1 MSEVLLIDG
10 KKYIYK
16 CNYKDDVTL
25 RNSFNSLTEKTYGF
39 NFEQWYEDGYWGH
52 KYVPYSLLDGDKV
65 VSNVSISVIDFLIL
79 GEQKRYVQ
87 IGTVMTDEEYRGQ
100 GLSRA
105 LMELVLK
112 KWENKCDL
120 IYLFANDSVLDFYPK
135 FGFEVCDEY
144 QYSINKTKEN
154 KSEKIR
160 KMSMDN
166 DSDREVIYN
175 MACNTIPLSKASMKN
190 NTSLIMFYCTYFMKD
205 NIYYLENYDTVVI
218 CEFDEDILYLQ
229 EVLSRKEVKLD
240 NIINAMMNEKT
251 KKVVLGFTP
260 KDISS
265 YEKTLVNEEDTTL
278 FIKIGKDN
286 PFKTGDLMFPVLSH
300 A

>member
-16 CNYKDDVTL
+16 CNYKDDAKL

-39 NFEQWYEDGYWGH
+39 NFEQWYEDGYWGG
-52 KYVPYSLLDGDKV
+52 KYIPYSLLDGDKV
-65 VSNVSISVIDFLIL
+65 VSNVSVSIIDFLIL
-79 GEQKRYVQ
+79 GEQKRYIQ
-87 IGTVMTDEEYRGQ
+87 IGTVMTDEDYRGQ
-100 GLSRA
+100 GLSRG

-112 KWENKCDL
+112 EWEDKCDL

-144 QYSINKTKEN
+144 QYSINKTKED

-160 KMSMDN
+160 KMSIDN
-166 DSDREVIYN
+166 DSDRETIYN
-175 MACNTIPLSKASMKN
+175 IACNTIPFSKVSMKN
-190 NTSLIMFYCTYFMKD
+190 NTSLIMLDCTCFMKD
-205 NIYYLENYDTVVI
+205 NIYYLEDYDTVVI
-218 CEFDEDILYLQ
+218 CEFNEDILYLQ
-229 EVLSRKEVKLD
+229 EVLSRKEVKLE

-286 PFKTGDLMFPVLSH
+286 PFKTEELMFPVLSH

>member
-16 CNYKDDVTL
+16 CNYKDDAKL
-25 RNSFNSLTEKTYGF
+25 RSSFNSLTEKTYGF
-39 NFEQWYEDGYWGH
+39 NFEQWYEDGYWGD
-52 KYVPYSLLDGDKV
+52 KYIPYSLLDGDKV
-65 VSNVSISVIDFLIL
+65 VSNVSVSIIDFLIL
-79 GEQKRYVQ
+79 EEQKRYIQ
-87 IGTVMTDEEYRGQ
+87 IGTVMTDEDYRGQ
-100 GLSRA
+100 GLCRA
-105 LMELVLK
+105 LMELILK
-112 KWENKCDL
+112 EWEDKCDL

-135 FGFEVCDEY
+135 FGFEICDEY
-144 QYSINKTKEN
+144 QYSLNKTKED
-154 KSEKIR
+154 KPEKIR
-160 KMSMDN
+160 KMNMDN
-166 DSDREVIYN
+166 DSDREIIYN
-175 MACNTIPLSKASMKN
+175 MACNTISFSKASMKN

-218 CEFDEDILYLQ
+218 CEFNEDILYLQ
-229 EVLSRKEVKLD
+229 EVLSMKEVKLD
-240 NIINAMMNEKT
+240 NIINATMNEKT

-286 PFKTGDLMFPVLSH
+286 PFKTGGLMFPVLSH

>member
-1 MSEVLLIDG
+1 MSEFLLING
-10 KKYIYK
+10 KGYIYK
-16 CNYKDDVTL
+16 SNYKEDVTL

-39 NFEQWYEDGYWGH
+39 NFKQWYEDGYWGE
-52 KYVPYSLLDGDKV
+52 KYIPYSLLDGDKV
-65 VSNVSISVIDFLIL
+65 VSNVSVNIMDFLIL
-79 GEQKRYVQ
+79 GEQKKYVQ
-87 IGTVMTDEEYRGQ
+87 IGTVMTDEEHRGQ
-100 GLSRA
+100 GLCRV
-105 LMELVLK
+105 LIELVLK
-112 KWENKCDL
+112 EWEDKCDL

-144 QYSINKTKEN
+144 QYSLNKTKDD

-160 KMSMDN
+160 KMSIDN
-166 DSDREVIYN
+166 DSDREIIYN
-175 MACNTIPLSKASMKN
+175 MACNTIPLSKVSMKDN
-190 NTSLIMFYCTYFMKD
+190 ASLIMFYCTYFMKD
-205 NIYYLENYDTVVI
+205 SIYYLEDYDTVVI
-218 CEFDEDILYLQ
+218 CEFNEDILYLQ

-240 NIINAMMNEKT
+240 NIINATMNEKI

-286 PFKTGDLMFPVLSH
+286 PFKTGGLMFPVLSH

>member
-1 MSEVLLIDG
+1 MSEILLINN
-10 KKYIYK
+10 KKYIYR
-16 CNYKDDVTL
+16 CNYKDDSMS

-39 NFEQWYEDGYWGH
+39 NFKQWYEDGYWED
-52 KYVPYSLLDGDKV
+52 KYIPYSLLDGDKV
-65 VSNVSISVIDFLIL
+65 VSNVSVNIMDFLIL

-105 LMELVLK
+105 LMEVVLK
-112 KWENKCDL
+112 EWEDKCDL

-135 FGFEVCDEY
+135 FGFDVCNEY
-144 QYSINKTKEN
+144 QYSINKIKED

-166 DSDREVIYN
+166 YNDREIVYN
-175 MACNTIPLSKASMKN
+175 MVCNTTSFSKVSMKN

-205 NIYYLENYDTVVI
+205 SIYYIEDYDAVVI
-218 CEFDEDILYLQ
+218 CDFNEDVLYVQ
-229 EVLSRKEVKLD
+229 DVFATKEVNLD
-240 NIINAMMNEKT
+240 NIINAMMKEET

-260 KDISS
+260 NNISS
-265 YEKTLVNEEDTTL
+265 YEKSLVNEENTTL
-278 FIKIGKDN
+278 FVKMRKDN
-286 PFKTGDLMFPVLSH
+286 PFKTRDLMFPVLSH

>member
-1 MSEVLLIDG
+1 MSEFLLIDG
-10 KKYIYK
+10 KEYVYK
-16 CNYKDDVTL
+16 SNYKEDVTL

-39 NFEQWYEDGYWGH
+39 NFKQWYEDGYWGE
-52 KYVPYSLLDGDKV
+52 KYIPYSLLDGDKV
-65 VSNVSISVIDFLIL
+65 VSNVSVNIMDFFIL
-79 GEQKRYVQ
+79 GEKKKYVQ

-100 GLSRA
+100 GLCRV
-105 LMELVLK
+105 LIELVLK
-112 KWENKCDL
+112 EWEDKCDL

-144 QYSINKTKEN
+144 QYSLNKTKDD

-160 KMSMDN
+160 KMSIDN
-166 DSDREVIYN
+166 DSDREIIYN
-175 MACNTIPLSKASMKN
+175 MACNTIPLSKVSMKN
-190 NTSLIMFYCTYFMKD
+190 NTSLIMFYCAYFMKD
-205 NIYYLENYDTVVI
+205 NIYYLEDYDTVVI
-218 CEFDEDILYLQ
+218 CEFNEDILYLQ

-240 NIINAMMNEKT
+240 NIINATMNEKT

>member
-16 CNYKDDVTL
+16 CNYKDDVKL
-25 RNSFNSLTEKTYGF
+25 RNSFNNLTEKTYGF
-39 NFEQWYEDGYWGH
+39 NFKQWYEDGYWGD
-52 KYVPYSLLDGDKV
+52 KYIPYSLLDGDKV
-65 VSNVSISVIDFLIL
+65 VSNVSINIMDFFIL
-79 GEQKRYVQ
+79 GEQKRYIQ
-87 IGTVMTDEEYRGQ
+87 IGTVMTDEDYRGQ
-100 GLSRA
+100 GLSRV

-112 KWENKCDL
+112 EWEDKCDL

-144 QYSINKTKEN
+144 QCSINRTKED
-154 KSEKIR
+154 KTEKIR
-160 KMSMDN
+160 KMSVDN
-166 DSDREVIYN
+166 DSDREIIYN
-175 MACNTIPLSKASMKN
+175 MACNTISFSKVSVRN
-190 NTSLIMFYCTYFMKD
+190 NVSLIMFYCTYFMKD
-205 NIYYLENYDTVVI
+205 NIYYLEDYDTVVI
-218 CEFDEDILYLQ
+218 CEFNEDILYLQ

-240 NIINAMMNEKT
+240 NIINATMNEKT

-265 YEKTLVNEEDTTL
+265 YEKTLANEEDTTL

>member
-16 CNYKDDVTL
+16 CNYKDDVKL
-25 RNSFNSLTEKTYGF
+25 RNSFNNLTEKTYGF
-39 NFEQWYEDGYWGH
+39 NFKQWYEDGYWGD
-52 KYVPYSLLDGDKV
+52 KYIPYSLLDGDKV
-65 VSNVSISVIDFLIL
+65 VSNVSINIMDFFIL
-79 GEQKRYVQ
+79 GEQKRYIQ
-87 IGTVMTDEEYRGQ
+87 IGTVMTDEDYRGQ
-100 GLSRA
+100 GLSRV

-112 KWENKCDL
+112 EWEDKCDL

-144 QYSINKTKEN
+144 QCSINRTKED
-154 KSEKIR
+154 KTEKIR
-160 KMSMDN
+160 KMSVDN
-166 DSDREVIYN
+166 DSDREIIYN
-175 MACNTIPLSKASMKN
+175 MACNTISFSKVSMRN
-190 NTSLIMFYCTYFMKD
+190 NVSLIMFYCTYFMKD
-205 NIYYLENYDTVVI
+205 NIYYLEDYDTVVI
-218 CEFDEDILYLQ
+218 CEFNEDILYLQ

-240 NIINAMMNEKT
+240 NIINATMNEKT

-265 YEKTLVNEEDTTL
+265 YEKTLANEEDTTL

>member
-16 CNYKDDVTL
+16 CNYKDDAKL

-39 NFEQWYEDGYWGH
+39 NFEQWYEGGYWGD
-52 KYVPYSLLDGDKV
+52 KYIPYSLLDGDKV
-65 VSNVSISVIDFLIL
+65 VSNVSVSIIDFLIL
-79 GEQKRYVQ
+79 GEQKRYIQ
-87 IGTVMTDEEYRGQ
+87 IGTVMTDEDYRGQ

-105 LMELVLK
+105 LMEIVLK
-112 KWENKCDL
+112 EWEDKCDL

-135 FGFEVCDEY
+135 FEFKVCDEY
-144 QYSINKTKEN
+144 QYSINKTKEDKTEN
-154 KSEKIR
+154 IR

-166 DSDREVIYN
+166 DSDRETIYN
-175 MACNTIPLSKASMKN
+175 IACNTIPFSKVSMKN
-190 NTSLIMFYCTYFMKD
+190 NASLIMFYCTSFMKD
-205 NIYYLENYDTVVI
+205 NIYYLEDYDTVVI
-218 CEFDEDILYLQ
+218 CEFNKDILYLQ
-229 EVLSRKEVKLD
+229 EVLSAKEVKLD
-240 NIINAMMNEKT
+240 NIINATMNEKT

-260 KDISS
+260 EDTSS

-286 PFKTGDLMFPVLSH
+286 PFKTEDLMFPVLSH

>member
-16 CNYKDDVTL
+16 CNYKDDAKL
-25 RNSFNSLTEKTYGF
+25 RNNFNILTEKTYGF
-39 NFEQWYEDGYWGH
+39 NFEQWYEEGYWGD
-52 KYVPYSLLDGDKV
+52 KYIPYSLLDGDKV
-65 VSNVSISVIDFLIL
+65 VSNVSVSIIDFLIL
-79 GEQKRYVQ
+79 GEQKRYIQ
-87 IGTVMTDEEYRGQ
+87 IGTVMTDEDYRGQ

-112 KWENKCDL
+112 EWEDKCDL

-135 FGFEVCDEY
+135 FGFEVCNEY
-144 QYSINKTKEN
+144 QYSINKTKED
-154 KSEKIR
+154 KTEKIR
-160 KMSMDN
+160 KMIIEN
-166 DSDREVIYN
+166 DSDREIIYN
-175 MACNTIPLSKASMKN
+175 MACNTIPLSKVSMKN

-205 NIYYLENYDTVVI
+205 NIYYLEDYDTVII
-218 CEFDEDILYLQ
+218 CEFNEDILYLQ

-240 NIINAMMNEKT
+240 NIINAIMNEKT

-265 YEKTLVNEEDTTL
+265 YEKTLVDEEDTTL

>member
-39 NFEQWYEDGYWGH
+39 NFEQWYEDGYWGD
-52 KYVPYSLLDGDKV
+52 KYIPYSLLDGDKV
-65 VSNVSISVIDFLIL
+65 VSNVSVSIIDFLIL

-87 IGTVMTDEEYRGQ
+87 IGTVMTDEDYRGQ

-105 LMELVLK
+105 LMELILK
-112 KWENKCDL
+112 EWEDKCDL

-135 FGFEVCDEY
+135 FGFDICNEY
-144 QYSINKTKEN
+144 QYSINKTKEE
-154 KSEKIR
+154 KTEKIR
-160 KMSMDN
+160 KMSIDN
-166 DSDREVIYN
+166 DSDREIIYN
-175 MACNTIPLSKASMKN
+175 MACNTISFSKVSVKN
-190 NTSLIMFYCTYFMKD
+190 NTSLIMFYCTNFMKN
-205 NIYYLENYDTVVI
+205 NIYYLEDYDTVVI
-218 CEFDEDILYLQ
+218 CEFNEDILYLQ

-251 KKVVLGFTP
+251 QKVVLGFTP